1 MSRSCPEVPDA
12 IARQTAPRCRPVGT
26 ISWPP
31 VRAIFT
37 IYLVFVVVG
46 IAYFTTIGLAHH

>member
-1 MSRSCPEVPDA
+1 
-12 IARQTAPRCRPVGT
+12 
-26 ISWPP
+26 
-31 VRAIFT
+31 VRATFT